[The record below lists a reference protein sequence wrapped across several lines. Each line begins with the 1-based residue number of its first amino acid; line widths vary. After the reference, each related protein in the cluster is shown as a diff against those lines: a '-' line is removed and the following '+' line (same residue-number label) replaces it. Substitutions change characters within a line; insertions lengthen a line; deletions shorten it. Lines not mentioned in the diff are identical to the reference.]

1 MSHQGVAPNA
11 RSHITYSYYPFLTI
25 DMSGLEP
32 DDVYYLESRNCLSV
46 PTPDALDHFIR
57 EYFLHVHPGL
67 PLLDEAQFWALYS
80 GDKEPCGGPTISLFL
95 FQAMLFASC
104 SFVPFSTLKCLGFT
118 SRRNARERYY
128 RRAKLLLDICSGRD
142 LVSNAQGA
150 LLLTY
155 YATGRDRARSNS
167 ILLATAIQYAQGAEA
182 DQFHKR
188 PDHDS
193 DTTNKLKRLW
203 WCCIVRDRILP
214 LGVRRQ
220 LHITSINPA
229 LDHLT
234 EQDFEK
240 EIQGSQVYSSQTK
253 RSLVQIFVSL
263 CELAIPFTSVVQTVY
278 GMGQSAADAISPMI
292 EHRKQIE
299 ESIRFCEI
307 SLDAWYD
314 KASIQ
319 FPTPAGII
327 SPEKSLV
334 LYTNL
339 MYIYYYSARV
349 ALYQYEAFIISL
361 TSPGVS
367 MDDKLHQTRLQLED
381 ATLGITDNL
390 KELVQLKVARFLPV
404 SIIAYAALPLVLHL
418 LDVRLAK
425 VPSQTARKQGRL
437 NIYVETMKGLQNLYD
452 GVDDVW
458 AFIRAAIDSAT
469 SGTLDT
475 CSTRADFI
483 SSSALCSKPSAPI
496 QVADDWGQVSATSCD
511 KASMEEKGNTEMED
525 AERDQI
531 LSSFVSAMFPL
542 GSSTAQISFLG
553 SWLWHLPPR
562 LGSSAALDH
571 AALSLAW
578 AYFAKLYG
586 DPIALRNAEISYLRA
601 VKSLAAALDDVK
613 EQLSSNVLCATVL
626 LGHFET
632 FVKVGYA
639 WIRHAG
645 GAARLM
651 ELRGSQRCYESAFEY
666 SMFLACRGAIISEAL
681 TSGKPCILESE
692 GWQNVP
698 DGLIEFP
705 LLPASPD
712 MYHRIFGYFAL
723 VPGLQSR
730 MTLCDRAISD
740 ESRNALL
747 LTARQLQRD
756 MQQWYYEYISQDNKL
771 REPRG
776 VSPVSEGYPF
786 HSRYEYHD
794 VMSATIIVA
803 CYAYLIVLDQSI
815 ALLDTCDRDG
825 SENQGLATVICM
837 SVDYCL
843 HAGYCGTQT
852 MRFALPIAHSA
863 LPRHYHQWT
872 KKWMEKFDAIMEAT
886 MIQPLYS

>member
-1 MSHQGVAPNA
+1 MPEKPKPMVFRNSFQQQQETEDAAVAGPMSPQYLDQASLLFESPSGHSPESPSTCFENIEDLTTTWCTEKEKQQSIIPGQRHQDLGSCGAPDSTISRQIATPNT
-11 RSHITYSYYPFLTI
+11 RSHITYSYYPFLTV

-46 PTPDALDHFIR
+46 PTPDALDDFIR

-67 PLLDEAQFWALYS
+67 PLLDEAQFWAVYS
-80 GDKEPCGGPTISLFL
+80 GDKEPRGEPTISLFL
-95 FQAMLFASC
+95 FQAMLFVSC
-104 SFVPFSTLKCLGFT
+104 SFVPFSTLKGLGFT

-128 RRAKLLLDICSGRD
+128 RRAKLLLDICSARD

-155 YATGRDRARSNS
+155 YATGRDRARTNS

-188 PDHDS
+188 PDQDS
-193 DTTNKLKRLW
+193 DMTNRLKRLW

-240 EIQGSQVYSSQTK
+240 EIHGSQVYSPHTK
-253 RSLVQIFVSL
+253 RSLVQLFISL

-292 EHRKQIE
+292 EHQKQIE

-349 ALYQYEAFIISL
+349 ALYQYEAFVVSL
-361 TSPGVS
+361 TSPGAS

-404 SIIAYAALPLVLHL
+404 SIVAYAALPLVLHL

-437 NIYVETMKGLQNLYD
+437 NIYMETMKGLQNLYD

-458 AFIRAAIDSAT
+458 TFIRAAIDSAT
-469 SGTLDT
+469 SGSLDT
-475 CSTRADFI
+475 CCPRADSI
-483 SSSALCSKPSAPI
+483 PSSALCSKPSGSV
-496 QVADDWGQVSATSCD
+496 QVADDWGKFLLQEPILYFRLSRTIDLSLAVGCYAEDSSLSLLLATAQFPSPSLVFVGVDISDETQTFAISCD
-511 KASMEEKGNTEMED
+511 KDDEGYAEIED
-525 AERDQI
+525 DCAERSGIFDDI
-531 LSSFVSAMFPL
+531 GNLDGYEFGAGSFQTPEFLDMFEL
-542 GSSTAQISFLG
+542 ELQD
-553 SWLWHLPPR
+553 
-562 LGSSAALDH
+562 AL
-571 AALSLAW
+571 
-578 AYFAKLYG
+578 K
-586 DPIALRNAEISYLRA
+586 
-601 VKSLAAALDDVK
+601 
-613 EQLSSNVLCATVL
+613 CA
-626 LGHFET
+626 
-632 FVKVGYA
+632 
-639 WIRHAG
+639 
-645 GAARLM
+645 
-651 ELRGSQRCYESAFEY
+651 
-666 SMFLACRGAIISEAL
+666 
-681 TSGKPCILESE
+681 
-692 GWQNVP
+692 
-698 DGLIEFP
+698 
-705 LLPASPD
+705 
-712 MYHRIFGYFAL
+712 
-723 VPGLQSR
+723 
-730 MTLCDRAISD
+730 
-740 ESRNALL
+740 
-747 LTARQLQRD
+747 
-756 MQQWYYEYISQDNKL
+756 
-771 REPRG
+771 
-776 VSPVSEGYPF
+776 
-786 HSRYEYHD
+786 
-794 VMSATIIVA
+794 
-803 CYAYLIVLDQSI
+803 
-815 ALLDTCDRDG
+815 
-825 SENQGLATVICM
+825 
-837 SVDYCL
+837 
-843 HAGYCGTQT
+843 
-852 MRFALPIAHSA
+852 
-863 LPRHYHQWT
+863 
-872 KKWMEKFDAIMEAT
+872 
-886 MIQPLYS
+886 